1 MKITS
6 ATYARSIIQESDLP
20 EDQLPQYAF
29 IGRSNVGKSS
39 FLNAITNL
47 KNLGRTGSRP
57 GLTQKVNLFLINKKI
72 YFADLPGYGYAKAS
86 KTQQK
91 TLANLIFWYLEHPDN
106 QFREIF
112 LLIDSKVGPT
122 PLDLEV
128 IDFLDEKS
136 LPFQIIASKVDQLK
150 NSERARALKN
160 IQIAVGDHNIIPFS
174 SHTKEGQKTVLE
186 LIQL

>member
-1 MKITS
+1 MKINT
-6 ATYARSIIQESDLP
+6 AIYLRSILQESDLP

-39 FLNAITNL
+39 FLNAITGL

-57 GLTQKVNLFLINKKI
+57 GLTQKVNLFLVNKKI

-91 TLANLIFWYLEHPDN
+91 VLSELIFWYLQHPDN
-106 QFREIF
+106 QFRQIF

-128 IDFLDEKS
+128 IDFLDQGN
-136 LPFQIIASKVDQLK
+136 LPFQIIASKIDQVK
-150 NSERARALKN
+150 SSQRVKALKN
-160 IQIAVGDHNIIPFS
+160 IQISAAEHSVIPFS
-174 SHTKEGQKTVLE
+174 SHTKEGLKTVLA
-186 LIQL
+186 LIE

>member
-1 MKITS
+1 MKINT
-6 ATYARSIIQESDLP
+6 ATYARSIVQESDLP

-39 FLNAITNL
+39 FLNAVTGL

-57 GLTQKVNLFLINKKI
+57 GLTQKVNLFLINKKT

-91 TLANLIFWYLEHPDN
+91 VLTSLIFWYLQNPEN
-106 QFREIF
+106 QFKQIF
-112 LLIDSKVGPT
+112 LLVDSKVGPT

-128 IDFLDEKS
+128 IDFLDQS
-136 LPFQIIASKVDQLK
+136 QLPFQIIASKIDQLK
-150 NSERARALKN
+150 NSERSRALKN
-160 IQIAVGDHNIIPFS
+160 IQIAVGEHNIIPFS
-174 SHTKEGQKTVLE
+174 SHTKEGLRTVLD
-186 LIQL
+186 LIQ